1 MAYTKR
7 NRASQAESDLVGFID
22 EEPEQAP
29 DELSMSVTQLNKS
42 LKSLIEGTI
51 RRVNVVGEISGLPSI
66 MVMAF
71 ST

>member
-29 DELSMSVTQLNKS
+29 DELSMSVTQLNK
-42 LKSLIEGTI
+42 
-51 RRVNVVGEISGLPSI
+51 
-66 MVMAF
+66 
-71 ST
+71 